1 MFRTLYPLRFYGAC
15 AGVLLLT
22 ALVLG
27 FPLLLTYL
35 QTGLV
40 PRMPTAVLAMGLVQ
54 LAMLA
59 GACGLILEE
68 ITASR
73 REIKRLRYLD
83 LPSPAGGR

>member
-1 MFRTLYPLRFYGAC
+1 
-15 AGVLLLT
+15 
-22 ALVLG
+22 VLG
-27 FPLLLTYL
+27 FPLLVTYL

-40 PRMPTAVLAMGLVQ
+40 PRLPTAVLAMGLMQ

-68 ITASR
+68 IAASR
-73 REIKRLRYLD
+73 REIKRLRYLE